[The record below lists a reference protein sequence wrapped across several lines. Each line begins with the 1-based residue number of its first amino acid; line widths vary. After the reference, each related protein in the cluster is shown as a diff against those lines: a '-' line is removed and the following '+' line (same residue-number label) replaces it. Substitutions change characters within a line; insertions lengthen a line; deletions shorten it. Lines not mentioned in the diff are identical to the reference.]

1 MLIEGAEEVVHRK
14 VIAFSHSILDMILNI
29 VDGDS
34 GSIMLLDPI
43 EKVLRVTSYRGISP
57 EVERLKIALGE
68 GIAGYALK
76 KKTSLILNNGDIFMG
91 RTLSRGDV
99 NSSIVLP
106 VVSGE
111 DRIGVI
117 NINRSPDK
125 EAFSIEDLETASLFG
140 RYFNAIVRSI
150 FAFHKNLQA
159 TKIARAHYRI
169 LRNVSRYRGV
179 NCMMR
184 YLLEALINL
193 TGASSGSIG
202 IYERDKIRILHS
214 IPRDLTENLKMDID
228 VLFGRVLEDKREKI
242 TKDAIILPL
251 LYKEE
256 ILGAVYMNFDG
267 SLPDLREIR
276 RIKFLLRDV
285 GVMLKN
291 LSSYISAKETV
302 RREERTR
309 ITNILHDRICQGITE
324 GILRIQ
330 YIKKFN
336 PDQDIL
342 AEVDELEYLLKK
354 VLDDVRC
361 IIYEEKP
368 VKLEGGFFDNLRKY
382 VEGEEKRSGIKF
394 DITLS
399 GDEKIL
405 PNSAKEVIFSVLR
418 EAVSNVRRH
427 SMADS
432 AYVEC
437 NVEEDGVRLKVKD
450 NGVGFNY
457 EKYKDESDSFGI
469 KIMKDR
475 IESLGGTFMIEGV
488 PYKGTK
494 VEAYVPL

>member
-1 MLIEGAEEVVHRK
+1 MSAEEVEEVFNREL
-14 VIAFSHSILDMILNI
+14 VAFSHSILDMVLNI
-29 VDGDS
+29 IDGDS

-76 KKTSLILNNGDIFMG
+76 KKASLILNNGDTFMG
-91 RTLSRGDV
+91 RTLSRDDV
-99 NSSIVLP
+99 SSSIVLP

-117 NINRSPDK
+117 NINRSPEK

-150 FAFHKNLQA
+150 LAFHKNLQA
-159 TKIARAHYRI
+159 TKLARAHYRI

-179 NCMMR
+179 NCMMK

-193 TGASSGSIG
+193 TGASSGAIG
-202 IYERDKIRILHS
+202 IYERGTIRIVHS
-214 IPRDLTENLKMDID
+214 IPKSLTEDLIG
-228 VLFGRVLEDKREKI
+228 VLFGRVLENKREEI
-242 TKDAIILPL
+242 TEDAIMFPL

-256 ILGAVYMNFDG
+256 LLGAVYLNFG
-267 SLPDLREIR
+267 SNLPDLKEIGK
-276 RIKFLLRDV
+276 IKFLLRDV
-285 GVMLKN
+285 GVVLKN
-291 LSSYISAKETV
+291 LSCYISAKETV

-336 PDQDIL
+336 PGHDVL

-382 VEGEEKRSGIKF
+382 VEGEEKRSGIRF
-394 DITLS
+394 VTTLS

-405 PNSAKEVIFSVLR
+405 PNSVKEVLFSVLR
-418 EAVSNVRRH
+418 EAVANVRRH

-437 NVEEDGVRLKVKD
+437 NIEEGGVRLKVRD

-457 EKYKDESDSFGI
+457 EKYKEESNSFGI

-475 IESLGGTFMIEGV
+475 VESLGGTFMIEGV